1 MPARNMRERA
11 SLEAIGSF
19 GPSPHTSGPL
29 VAGSCQ
35 TMGHSTTTLTGDR
48 YSHALL
54 EDFLAAAVRL
64 DRTYEA
70 ALASYAATVHGPTT
84 G

>member
-1 MPARNMRERA
+1 
-11 SLEAIGSF
+11 
-19 GPSPHTSGPL
+19 
-29 VAGSCQ
+29 
-35 TMGHSTTTLTGDR
+35 MGHSTTTLTGDR